1 MTESDTTIGSTDWIS
16 YDYNKMSVKIKVFDS
31 RDIVVMNYV

>member
-1 MTESDTTIGSTDWIS
+1 
-16 YDYNKMSVKIKVFDS
+16 MSVKIKVFDS